1 MNFRQRLGSLLRS
14 EDGTIAVISVM
25 VMTVMIGFAA
35 IAVDIG
41 SIHYDSRRLQ
51 GAADL
56 AAIAAAS
63 NTARSTSEA
72 LISGKPA
79 NSRRRATRLGRG

>member
-1 MNFRQRLGSLLRS
+1 VNFRHGFGSLLRS
-14 EDGTIAVISVM
+14 EDGTVAVIAAI

-35 IAVDIG
+35 IAVDVG
-41 SIHYDSRRLQ
+41 SVHYDSRRLQ

-63 NTARSTSEA
+63 NTSNATQAARSTFTDNGGDRQ
-72 LISGKPA
+72 L
-79 NSRRRATRLGRG
+79 